1 MSFCLHC
8 GYKLRDE
15 RAIFC
20 PRCGKRIKDDSCK
33 VLTLSPTLP
42 STSADKTGHMIGT
55 EVRWRFIA
63 LFTMILLI
71 GILLMIYDGLEWYLF
86 GGMLVLIGFISLYY
100 ILPWPR

>member
-1 MSFCLHC
+1 MPFCPHC
-8 GYKLRDE
+8 GYKLKDE

-33 VLTLSPTLP
+33 VPTPSPIPP
-42 STSADKTGHMIGT
+42 STSAGKTGHTIGT
-55 EVRWRFIA
+55 KVRWVFIA
-63 LFTMILLI
+63 LFTMIFLI

-86 GGMLVLIGFISLYY
+86 GGILVLIGFVGLYC